1 MWGRFRPGA
10 RTSRVAGRFAS
21 PGVARLGLLFVAYV
35 LAGTFGLSYA
45 ASSPVATTI
54 WPPTGIALAAALLW
68 GPAVLPVVALAAA
81 TVNAL
86 VAGPHWMVLTVA
98 LGNTAEIALG
108 WALVTRFAGGADFL
122 RSGRGAFS
130 FSLLAGFAA
139 PVVAALI
146 GALSASVR
154 AGDFSEFDTTMAVWW
169 LGDAGGAHLV
179 TPLILAIARPE
190 PGWAWTLRRR
200 GEWALLLAFLALTVF
215 TVFFSPLGVGHQA
228 YPLAFLVLPLAVW
241 AAFRFR
247 AREAALVNL
256 LVAVAVIGGTLM
268 GLGPFATNAEPAA
281 LLVVQV
287 FLNIVC
293 MTSLPL
299 TAGVFE
305 RRAALQALDAAR
317 SELEARVAER
327 TAALDEAQAA
337 AHVGTWRW
345 DLATD
350 AIIWSDEM
358 HRLFG
363 LTPGSVK
370 LDFATYARLLTPED
384 AATMQAKVQRCL
396 ETGEPYQFEHR
407 LRHDDGRVAWLDGRG
422 HAVRDAQGQ
431 VIRLVGTGQDITERK
446 RAEDEVRKLTEELER
461 RIESRTQELARANA
475 ELESFNYSVSHDL
488 RGPLRN
494 IGGFAEILLEE
505 LGPGATELTKSN
517 LNRIV
522 TNARRMNDIITGMLA
537 LANAGRG
544 ALELGPVDLSRLAE
558 QAVADL
564 QEAAPERVVRVDI
577 EPGLQV
583 HGDRRLLRVLV
594 SNLLSNAWKFTGRLP
609 PGEARVTFG
618 LETGP
623 NGPEVV
629 VRDNG
634 AGFDP
639 NLGGQ
644 LFLPFRRLHQRSEF
658 DGTGIGLATVARIAE
673 RHGGDVRAEGRVGG
687 GATFCVHLPGL
698 VGTQTLPP
706 AST

>member
-1 MWGRFRPGA
+1 
-10 RTSRVAGRFAS
+10 VAGRFAS

-35 LAGTFGLSYA
+35 ATGYLGLSYA
-45 ASSPVATTI
+45 SVSPIATTI
-54 WPPTGIALAAALLW
+54 WAPTGFALAAALSW
-68 GPAVLPVVALAAA
+68 GPVVLPVVALAAA
-81 TVNAL
+81 AVNAL
-86 VAGPHWMVLTVA
+86 VIGPAWLAPVVA
-98 LGNTAEIALG
+98 LGNTAEVALG
-108 WALVTRFAGGADFL
+108 WYLVTRFAGGAHFL
-122 RSGRGAFS
+122 RSGRGAFL
-130 FSLLAGFAA
+130 FSLLGGFAA
-139 PVVAALI
+139 PAIAALV
-146 GALSASVR
+146 GALA
-154 AGDFSEFDTTMAVWW
+154 AGIQTGDFEDFGAVMAVWW

-179 TPLILAIARPE
+179 TPLIMAIAHPE
-190 PGWAWTLRRR
+190 PGWVWTTRRR
-200 GEWALLLAFLALTVF
+200 GEWWLLLAFLAAVTF
-215 TVFFSPLGVGHQA
+215 TVFFSSLGVGHQA

-256 LVAVAVIGGTLM
+256 LVAVGVIAGTLL
-268 GLGPFATNAEPAA
+268 GFGPFSTSGEPGA

-305 RRAALQALDAAR
+305 RRAALQALDHAR
-317 SELEARVAER
+317 AELELRVAER

-345 DLATD
+345 DLETD
-350 AIIWSDEM
+350 SITWSDEM

-363 LTPGSVK
+363 IKPGEIR
-370 LDFATYARLLTPED
+370 LDFHAYARLLTPED

-407 LRHDDGRVAWLDGRG
+407 LRHDDGRVTWLDGRG
-422 HAVRDAQGQ
+422 HAVRDARG
-431 VIRLVGTGQDITERK
+431 VVVRLVGTGQDITERK
-446 RAEDEVRKLTEELER
+446 LAEDEVRQLTEELER
-461 RIESRTQELARANA
+461 RIDARTQELARANA

-505 LGPGATELTKSN
+505 LGPQASDLTKSN
-517 LNRIV
+517 LQRIV

-558 QAVADL
+558 QAVGDL
-564 QEAAPERVVRVDI
+564 QEAAPDRVVRLDI
-577 EPGLQV
+577 EPGLHV
-583 HGDRRLLRVLV
+583 DGDRRLLRVLV
-594 SNLLSNAWKFTGRLP
+594 SNLVSNAWKFTGRLP
-609 PGEARVTFG
+609 PGEARVSVG
-618 LETGP
+618 VEVGP
-623 NGPEVV
+623 RGPELV

-639 NLGGQ
+639 ALSGQ

-673 RHGGDVRAEGRVGG
+673 RHGGEVRAQGAVGG
-687 GATFCVHLPGL
+687 GAAFFVFLPGL
-698 VGTQTLPP
+698 TAAGTLPRD
-706 AST
+706 ST

>member
-1 MWGRFRPGA
+1 M
-10 RTSRVAGRFAS
+10 AGRFAS
-21 PGVARLGLLFVAYV
+21 SGVVRLGLLFVAYV
-35 LAGTFGLSYA
+35 ATGYFGLSYA
-45 ASSPVATTI
+45 VASPVATTI
-54 WPPTGIALAAALLW
+54 WAPTGIALAAALLW
-68 GPAVLPVVALAAA
+68 GPSVLPVVALAAA
-81 TVNAL
+81 TVTTL
-86 VAGPHWMVLTVA
+86 VAGASFMSVSIA
-98 LGNTAEIALG
+98 LGNTAEVAVG
-108 WALVTRFAGGADFL
+108 WYLVTRFAGGADFL
-122 RSGRGAFS
+122 RSGRGAFL
-130 FSLLAGFAA
+130 FSLLAGFTA
-139 PVVAALI
+139 PVVAAFV
-146 GALSASVR
+146 GAVSASLRV
-154 AGDFSEFDTTMAVWW
+154 GSFSEFDATMAVWW

-190 PGWAWTLRRR
+190 PGWAWTPKRR
-200 GEWALLLAFLALTVF
+200 GEWWLLLTFLAATVY
-215 TVFFSPLGVGHQA
+215 TVFFSPLGVGHEA
-228 YPLAFLVLPLAVW
+228 YPLAFLVLPLSVW

-256 LVAVAVIGGTLM
+256 LVAVGVLWGTLL
-268 GLGPFATNAEPAA
+268 GLGPFVTNGEPAA

-287 FLNIVC
+287 FLNILC

-305 RRAALQALDAAR
+305 RRTALSALDAAR
-317 SELEARVAER
+317 AELELRVVER

-345 DLATD
+345 DVETD
-350 AIIWSDEM
+350 TVFWSDEM

-363 LTPGSVK
+363 LAPGSVK
-370 LDFATYARLLTPED
+370 LDFATYTRLLTPED
-384 AATMQAKVQRCL
+384 AATIQARVQRCL

-407 LRHDDGRVAWLDGRG
+407 LRHDDGRVTWLDGRG
-422 HAVRDAQGQ
+422 HAVRDAQGK

-446 RAEDEVRKLTEELER
+446 RAEEEVRKLTEELER
-461 RIESRTQELARANA
+461 RIEARTQELARANA

-505 LGPGATELTKSN
+505 LGPSASEVTKSN

-558 QAVADL
+558 QALADL
-564 QEAAPERVVRVDI
+564 REAAPERSVRVDI
-577 EPGLQV
+577 EPGLHV

-609 PGEARVTFG
+609 DGEARVTFG
-618 LETGP
+618 LEVGP
-623 NGPEVV
+623 GGPELV

-639 NLGGQ
+639 TLGGQ

-673 RHGGDVRAEGRVGG
+673 RHGGDVRAEGRIGG
-687 GATFCVHLPGL
+687 GASFFVRLPGL
-698 VGTQTLPP
+698 AGTSSLP
-706 AST
+706 ANDT